1 MPINKIDPGRIETD
15 RLLAEIEYEV
25 RKVYRQAAKEVGDK
39 VRDYFKRFKK
49 KDDTKR
55 DQLKSGVITQQEYN
69 EWRKGQ
75 LLVGQRWI
83 DMREQLAADMANA
96 DRIAYSIV
104 NGCMPEAYAVSHN
117 YATFEVE
124 SGSLIDTSYTLYNRE
139 AVERLLLKNPD
150 MLPAA
155 NPKRIYVERVANY
168 NKKLQSSVMQ
178 GILQGESIPEIANR
192 IQDST
197 YANHRKAIMYART
210 AMTGAENAGH
220 EDAYKRA
227 VGKGIKMRQTWLATL
242 DGRTRHEHRILD
254 GETVDVGQKFSNG
267 LEFPGD
273 PKGEPSQVYNCR
285 CRTIASFPD
294 QDFSSFPRNSRL
306 GSMSYSDWKNAKG
319 DEPLFKATRNVNDDF
334 KQQEQYRKLLGSKK
348 IPYDIRDFQKIKY
361 EQPDEWKKL
370 KAEAA
375 KKRSERRKKGK

>member
-1 MPINKIDPGRIETD
+1 MPINKLDPGRIETD

-55 DQLKSGVITQQEYN
+55 DQLRRGIITQQAYN

-285 CRTIASFPD
+285 CRLIAQIKGFE
-294 QDFSSFPRNSRL
+294 RNMTDLSVRRTYKL
-306 GSMSYSDWKNAKG
+306 NGMSYEQWKNSKTSYSDKLTKPEKIANIMRRKYIA
-319 DEPLFKATRNVNDDF
+319 E
-334 KQQEQYRKLLGSKK
+334 YRK
-348 IPYDIRDFQKIKY
+348 
-361 EQPDEWKKL
+361 
-370 KAEAA
+370 
-375 KKRSERRKKGK
+375 